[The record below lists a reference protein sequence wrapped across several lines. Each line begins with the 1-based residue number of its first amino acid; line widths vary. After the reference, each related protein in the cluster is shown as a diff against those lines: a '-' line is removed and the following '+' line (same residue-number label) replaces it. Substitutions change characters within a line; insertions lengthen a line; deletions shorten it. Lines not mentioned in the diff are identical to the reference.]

1 MKNLKGTKELYL
13 FNTKDNNNNTIRNKS
28 SFRKF
33 KANKESPIKIFPH
46 VDFPL
51 SAFFTNPKDDNNYI
65 MILILSFLTYK
76 DYLRL
81 QCVSKK
87 FYEILRNKR
96 IRKKYILNSEISI
109 KEQLLF
115 YESNINIHKLKNN
128 LVKELVD
135 YNITFNIYKNILSLA
150 SDAQIKDKK
159 YKSVYEEIKRDINRT
174 FYTEKFTKGNGKQ
187 ILINVLSALA
197 FIRPEIGY
205 CQGMNFIAGA
215 LIELIEEEEKIF
227 WIFLSF
233 IDNIDMN
240 LLYLKNMP
248 DYSIRVFQLN
258 YFIKQYFSDLFT
270 HFKKNQ
276 ITPDIIFSKWILT
289 IFANYLPF
297 ETCYKIWDLF
307 IIDKWKAIFKISILL
322 LGTMKDKLLNLD
334 LNRFCLFIKSKE
346 TKESIK
352 YKYICQAYNNYNISN
367 KKLKELKAEF
377 FIYKVKEKLEDK
389 EEEWDLDQLEFVN
402 QYHKELLE
410 YKDKIMVEMVLLK
423 NEIEKINKKCEA
435 KNSKYMKQLEI
446 IKNYKLQL
454 ETKIEV
460 RSGYEKVLN
469 RNKGHNPNSIDDKN
483 SKNKNL
489 NNINIGINI
498 NVNNNANNKYNN
510 KAENSKQKNDNNI
523 NIINNNNNIY
533 VNNINIINPSNFD
546 YQIDPLYNGQK
557 HESKINNGF
566 IAKELSNDNVM
577 HRRKSFSLKKEGKFK
592 IFGKSKN
599 ELDKIQI
606 KINELNKEID
616 SINNA
621 LIKHYKILDKEK
633 ESFDRSSNKKNN
645 LTKKLEEMI
654 SISEKHQNELIKNLS
669 EKLKLSEKF
678 VNTNKY

>member
-1 MKNLKGTKELYL
+1 MKNSKKTKEGPLV
-13 FNTKDNNNNTIRNKS
+13 NNNKNNINIKS
-28 SFRKF
+28 NALGFSKF
-33 KANKESPIKIFPH
+33 KTYKETPIKIFPH
-46 VDFPL
+46 VDFPF
-51 SAFFTNPKDDNNYI
+51 SAFFTSPKDDDNFI
-65 MILILSFLTYK
+65 MILILSFLSYK

-87 FYEILRNKR
+87 FYSILKSKR
-96 IRKKYILNSEISI
+96 IRKKFLLNSEISD

-115 YESNINIHKLKNN
+115 YESNINIKKLKIN
-128 LVKELVD
+128 LVKELID
-135 YNITFNIYKNILSLA
+135 YNITSNIYKNILSFA
-150 SDAQIKDKK
+150 NQAQTKDKK
-159 YKSVYEEIKRDINRT
+159 YKSVFEEIKRDINRT
-174 FYTEKFTKGNGKQ
+174 FYTEKFTKGNGKL

-258 YFIKQYFSDLFT
+258 YFIKQYFPDLFN

-297 ETCYKIWDLF
+297 EMCYKIWDLF
-307 IIDKWKAIFKISILL
+307 IIDKWKAIFRISIILL
-322 LGTMKDKLLNLD
+322 DSIKDKLLKLD
-334 LNRFCLFIKSKE
+334 LNEFCLFIKSKE
-346 TKESIK
+346 IKESVK
-352 YKYICQAYNNYNISN
+352 YKYICQRYNDYNISN
-367 KKLKELKAEF
+367 KKLKELKEEF
-377 FIYKVKEKLEDK
+377 FISKVQEKLEDK
-389 EEEWDLDQLEFVN
+389 EQEWDLDQKEYVN
-402 QYHKELLE
+402 QYYKELLE
-410 YKDKIMVEMVLLK
+410 HKDNIKVEMDLLK
-423 NEIEKINKKCEA
+423 KDIEQINKKCET
-435 KNSKYMKQLEI
+435 KNNRYMKQVEI

-460 RSGYEKVLN
+460 RDGYEKVLT
-469 RNKGHNPNSIDDKN
+469 RNKSNYSNNI
-483 SKNKNL
+483 KNKNENHEKL
-489 NNINIGINI
+489 NNFNIGINI
-498 NVNNNANNKYNN
+498 NVNNNQDDKEI
-510 KAENSKQKNDNNI
+510 KHPENLKQKNNNI

-533 VNNINIINPSNFD
+533 VNNINIINPANFD
-546 YQIDPLYNGQK
+546 YQINSINREEKQEK
-557 HESKINNGF
+557 NFKNIISKNEFSDNNTN
-566 IAKELSNDNVM
+566 KK
-577 HRRKSFSLKKEGKFK
+577 KSFSFKKIGKFK
-592 IFGKSKN
+592 IFGKKTN
-599 ELDKIQI
+599 ELEKIQI
-606 KINELNKEID
+606 KINTLNKEID
-616 SINNA
+616 AINNA

-633 ESFDRSSNKKNN
+633 ESLERNSYKKEN

-654 SISEKHQNELIKNLS
+654 SVSEIYQNKLIKNLS